1 MTPLMILEE
10 EYDDLMERLALL
22 EELREM
28 CLRLGDSHAHLLA
41 AVLRE
46 IRRVIARKKVV
57 QRLQVISCNFC
68 GGPNGEV
75 GTTL

>member
-1 MTPLMILEE
+1 MTPLAILEE

-22 EELREM
+22 EDLREM

-57 QRLQVISCNFC
+57 QRLQIISCNFSEVQ
-68 GGPNGEV
+68 NGSI
-75 GTTL
+75 

>member
-1 MTPLMILEE
+1 MTPLAILEE

-57 QRLQVISCNFC
+57 QRLQVIACNFSEVQ
-68 GGPNGEV
+68 NGSI
-75 GTTL
+75 

>member
-10 EYDDLMERLALL
+10 EYDDLMERLELL

-46 IRRVIARKKVV
+46 ILRVIARKKVV
-57 QRLQVISCNFC
+57 QRLQVISCNFSEVQ
-68 GGPNGEV
+68 NGSI
-75 GTTL
+75 